1 MALTVNSNVTS
12 LSVQKNLTKA
22 SDALS
27 TSMNRLSTGLR
38 INSAKDDA
46 AGSQISNRL
55 TSQVKGLDVA
65 VKNAKDANSIAAA
78 AEGALQES
86 NNILQRMRE
95 LSLQSANGS
104 NSSEDQSSLNQEFK
118 SLTAELTRISKTTS
132 FGGGNAGIKLL
143 DGEAGNKGTMTFQV
157 GANANETV
165 SFTLSD
171 MSATALK
178 GNAGLATADL
188 AVTLASGTTEL
199 ASSTLKL
206 GGVTIDIASGS
217 SINDVVSSI
226 NNNVS
231 GVTASINSAGDGIV
245 LTSGSDIAIASATG
259 GLTTTASVA
268 VVTSSF
274 TVQDLDIKDAASSQ
288 QATQVIDAALKQID
302 TQRASLGAVQNR
314 LDSTIANLQNVAE
327 SATAARSA
335 IQDVDFAAETAE
347 MTKQQTMQQ
356 AGTAVLAQANQ
367 LPSAVLKLLG

>member
-12 LSVQKNLTKA
+12 LTVQKNLNKA
-22 SDALS
+22 SDALG

-104 NSSEDQSSLNQEFK
+104 NSSEDQKSLNQEFK

-132 FGGGNAGIKLL
+132 FGGGNSGIKLL
-143 DGEAGNKGTMTFQV
+143 DGEAGQNGTMTFQV

-165 SFTLSD
+165 SFTLGD
-171 MSATALK
+171 MSARALK
-178 GNAGLATADL
+178 GDGGVATATLTATSANAVLTASDL
-188 AVTLASGTTEL
+188 VIAS
-199 ASSTLKL
+199 
-206 GGVTIDIASGS
+206 VTISIASGS
-217 SINDVVSSI
+217 SLSDVVTSI
-226 NNNVS
+226 NNNVT
-231 GVTASINSAGDGIV
+231 GVTASLNDAGDSIV
-245 LTSGSDIAIASATG
+245 LTSGNDIALIASAG
-259 GLTTTASVA
+259 GIAGDAAQA
-268 VVTSSF
+268 VVPTSMS
-274 TVQDLDIKDAASSQ
+274 VQDLDISNATSSQ
-288 QATQVIDAALKQID
+288 LATQIIDGALKQVD
-302 TQRASLGAVQNR
+302 SQRASLGAVQNR
-314 LDSTIANLQNVAE
+314 LDSTISNLQNVSE

>member
-104 NSSEDQSSLNQEFK
+104 NSSEDQTSLNQEFK

-178 GNAGLATADL
+178 G
-188 AVTLASGTTEL
+188 
-199 ASSTLKL
+199 
-206 GGVTIDIASGS
+206 
-217 SINDVVSSI
+217 
-226 NNNVS
+226 
-231 GVTASINSAGDGIV
+231 
-245 LTSGSDIAIASATG
+245 TG
-259 GLTTTASVA
+259 GLGHCESGGY
-268 VVTSSF
+268 
-274 TVQDLDIKDAASSQ
+274 SQ
-288 QATQVIDAALKQID
+288 L
-302 TQRASLGAVQNR
+302 RWYSR
-314 LDSTIANLQNVAE
+314 L
-327 SATAARSA
+327 RH
-335 IQDVDFAAETAE
+335 
-347 MTKQQTMQQ
+347 
-356 AGTAVLAQANQ
+356 
-367 LPSAVLKLLG
+367 PP